1 MRFDF
6 KINIY
11 IQLYNFN
18 VIRIGQSF
26 PERKIFK
33 CCMYLFKRTKGLL
46 QYETIL
52 FYNIISKKKNLKKKM
67 SLWFKP
73 VADISLLRN
82 TVKPSMIFARL
93 LII

>member
-1 MRFDF
+1 MITRFDF

-18 VIRIGQSF
+18 EIRIGQSF

-52 FYNIISKKKNLKKKM
+52 FYIISKKKIKKKM

>member
-1 MRFDF
+1 MRFGLVNPF
-6 KINIY
+6 QKGKY
-11 IQLYNFN
+11 LN
-18 VIRIGQSF
+18 VACIFSKGPRGYCNMKQYYFTTSF
-26 PERKIFK
+26 
-33 CCMYLFKRTKGLL
+33 L
-46 QYETIL
+46 
-52 FYNIISKKKNLKKKM
+52 KKKIKKKM